1 MDNKLEPSVHSDPRR
16 ERILTVGLG
25 DTLKLILLLDGE
37 RVRRTLRGVDQ
48 LIGQALSNALH
59 ITESR
64 LTGARGEEIERLVH
78 TAQGRHINSLTA
90 HSTLRADTGR
100 VLARACVDDSI
111 HEDLDRVGVSKKMND
126 LEGVGNNADSHE
138 LLAIV
143 AAVEHE
149 SINKTLDNWHLS
161 LAELLHGVT
170 ASRVRR
176 EHIVTER
183 NVIRQRNVLDLNILS
198 AKQWLVYNNILLREL
213 YVLPLA
219 EKANR
224 ASLWDSESGNVLC
237 KVVSSYSQFVKGVRA
252 HTRLALLSSMRHQ
265 IRTRD
270 SNLSHIEFQVTV
282 HKGSCRNSTEI
293 VLL

>member
-1 MDNKLEPSVHSDPRR
+1 MHSDPRR

-37 RVRRTLRGVDQ
+37 GVRRTLRGVDQ
-48 LIGQALSNALH
+48 LVGQALSNALH

-111 HEDLDRVGVSKKMND
+111 HENLDRVGVSKKMND

-161 LAELLHGVT
+161 LAELLHRVAT
-170 ASRVRR
+170 SRVRR
-176 EHIVTER
+176 EHIVAER

-198 AKQWLVYNNILLREL
+198 V
-213 YVLPLA
+213 PLA

-224 ASLWDSESGNVLC
+224 ASLWDSESSNVLC
-237 KVVSSYSQFVKGVRA
+237 KVVSSYSRFVKGVRA
-252 HTRLALLSSMRHQ
+252 HTRLALLSSMRRQ